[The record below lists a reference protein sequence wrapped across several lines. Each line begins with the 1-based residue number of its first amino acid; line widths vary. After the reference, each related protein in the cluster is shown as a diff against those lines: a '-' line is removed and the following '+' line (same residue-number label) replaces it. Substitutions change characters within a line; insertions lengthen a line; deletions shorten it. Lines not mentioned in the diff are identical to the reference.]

1 MLQPDYLLHITEGA
15 EEIAAQLHADI
26 LKRIARRIALRMN
39 EDYIL
44 TAIDKWQIEVLMEA
58 GYLRDDIVKDIARAT
73 GLQRAEVRRAFRD
86 AGVTSAGYDDRIF
99 QAAGISTTPILQ
111 SPYFV
116 RLMQRNYEATMGVLD
131 NYTRTTADAAQQ
143 TFIST
148 MDEIYNAVA
157 TGSTGYVQAFTEAID
172 RLGKTGVIVYYQTGH
187 RDTIETA
194 TLRCVRTGISQAS
207 AQITDAR
214 MDEYDIDL
222 VLVSSHMGARP
233 DHQVWQGK
241 IYSRSGK
248 SRKYPDFRSSTG
260 YGTGPGLC
268 GWNCRHSFGPYFEG
282 QGNPFERYN
291 DDKNKKLYELTQQ
304 QRNMERTIRHNER
317 RAQTLKSAMDGATSE
332 EAKADIRIKY
342 DRVMGRIREQKAAYN
357 QFCADNELRP
367 LPERLRIA
375 Q

>member
-73 GLQRAEVRRAFRD
+73 GLQRAEVRRAFRY
-86 AGVTSAGYDDRIF
+86 AGVASAGYDDRIF

-172 RLGKTGVIVYYQTGH
+172 RLGKTGVIVYYPTGH